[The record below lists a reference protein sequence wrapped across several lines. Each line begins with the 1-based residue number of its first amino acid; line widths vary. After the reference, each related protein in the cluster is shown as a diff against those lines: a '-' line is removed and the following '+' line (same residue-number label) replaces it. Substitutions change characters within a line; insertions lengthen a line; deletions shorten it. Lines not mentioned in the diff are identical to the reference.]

1 MSCQVFFFFA
11 WANDRCCEIWGWRVS
26 KSFFLPVCVMIR
38 LLYVL
43 MDYCIEEKIALW
55 NTELILQTEVQLY
68 LFNNYLKLLKQHI
81 FLAVS
86 SRICNLFAKICY
98 NIYEAACHFRSKC
111 SHFKLKKDIIFNICP
126 PPQNMMD
133 YYGYNKKNQYMRI
146 KL

>member
-1 MSCQVFFFFA
+1 MSCQVFFA

-81 FLAVS
+81 FFEVS
-86 SRICNLFAKICY
+86 SRICHLFAKICY
-98 NIYEAACHFRSKC
+98 NFMRQRVISDPNVHI
-111 SHFKLKKDIIFNICP
+111 LNKKKTLFLIFAP
-126 PPQNMMD
+126 PPKIWWIIMATI
-133 YYGYNKKNQYMRI
+133 KKINI
-146 KL
+146 WE